1 MRQIPL
7 LAAIR
12 GLRSFSFGYIS
23 YLVPLYLYHI
33 GFSIVDVGIYALVAT
48 LSSSFLLLLSG
59 FLGDLYSKRNTL
71 ILVSILP
78 GLAFLAFLLTR
89 NFYIVFA
96 TALLGL
102 SFSAIGGGAGGGP
115 VAPVMNALV
124 ADIVERQKRTRT
136 YSNLMIISIIGAIL
150 GGFVAS
156 RLEVTITSYYAF
168 LFLLAFLLTIV
179 SIFLMLFL
187 EDKKG
192 GSKDRP
198 DDNKKRGVLP
208 TKSLANIG
216 LISLAG
222 MMGSLGLGVVTP
234 LMSIYFSIIGFTDSQ
249 ISDIFTLSYLAA
261 GIGVVFASL
270 FERSFGTINSVV
282 VLRLFGSGLFVLI
295 PFVSPVIAAIV
306 YISRTGLY
314 QMALPIRQNFQMSVI
329 ISSER
334 ARGNSITGISR
345 RIPYGIATTFG
356 SYLMAIGAYTVM
368 FSFAGVVSLLDPILY
383 YIFFSK
389 MSAEESEN

>member
-33 GFSIVDVGIYALVAT
+33 GFSIVEVGIYALIAT
-48 LSSSFLLLLSG
+48 IASSFLLLLSG

-89 NFYIVFA
+89 NFYIIFA
-96 TALLGL
+96 TAILGL

-124 ADIVERQKRTRT
+124 ADIVERQKRTRI

-156 RLEVTITSYYAF
+156 RLEVSIASYYAY
-168 LFLLAFLLTIV
+168 LFLLAFLLTFI

-187 EDKKG
+187 EEKG
-192 GSKDRP
+192 RGSEDPPAESR
-198 DDNKKRGVLP
+198 KRGVLP
-208 TKSLANIG
+208 TKSVRNIG

-234 LMSIYFSIIGFTDSQ
+234 LMSIYFSIIGFTDSE

-261 GIGVVFASL
+261 GIGVVFASF
-270 FERSFGTINSVV
+270 FERSFGSINSVV
-282 VLRLFGSGLFVLI
+282 VLRLLGSGLFVLI
-295 PFVSPVIAAIV
+295 PFVSPLIAAIV
-306 YISRTGLY
+306 YISRTGIY

-334 ARGNSITGISR
+334 ARGNSLTGISR

-356 SYLMAIGAYTVM
+356 SYLMALGAYAVM
-368 FSFAGVVSLLDPILY
+368 FSFAGLVSLLDPILY

-389 MSAEESEN
+389 MSADESEN

>member
-33 GFSIVDVGIYALVAT
+33 GFSIVEVGIYALIAT
-48 LSSSFLLLLSG
+48 IASSFLLLLSG

-89 NFYIVFA
+89 NFYIIFA
-96 TALLGL
+96 TAILGL

-124 ADIVERQKRTRT
+124 ADIVERQKRTRI

-156 RLEVTITSYYAF
+156 RLEVSVASYYAY
-168 LFLLAFLLTIV
+168 LFLLAFLLTFI

-187 EDKKG
+187 EEKG
-192 GSKDRP
+192 RGSEDPPAESR
-198 DDNKKRGVLP
+198 KRGVLP
-208 TKSLANIG
+208 TKSVRNIG

-234 LMSIYFSIIGFTDSQ
+234 LMSIYFSIIGFTDSE

-261 GIGVVFASL
+261 GIGVVFASF
-270 FERSFGTINSVV
+270 FERSFGSINSVV
-282 VLRLFGSGLFVLI
+282 VLRLLGSGLFVLI
-295 PFVSPVIAAIV
+295 PFVSPLIAAIV
-306 YISRTGLY
+306 YISRTGIY

-329 ISSER
+329 ISAER
-334 ARGNSITGISR
+334 ARGNSLTGISR

-356 SYLMAIGAYTVM
+356 SYLMALGAYAVM
-368 FSFAGVVSLLDPILY
+368 FSFAGLVSLLDPILY

-389 MSAEESEN
+389 MSADESEN

>member
-33 GFSIVDVGIYALVAT
+33 GFSIVEVGIYAFVAT
-48 LSSSFLLLLSG
+48 IASASLLLLSG

-96 TALLGL
+96 TALFGL

-124 ADIVERQKRTRT
+124 ADIVERPKRTRT
-136 YSNLMIISIIGAIL
+136 YSNLMIISILGAIL

-156 RLEVTITSYYAF
+156 RLEVTVASYYF
-168 LFLLAFLLTIV
+168 VLFLIAFILTII

-187 EDKKG
+187 EERRVKRKEPSVEEKK
-192 GSKDRP
+192 SS
-198 DDNKKRGVLP
+198 VLP
-208 TKSLANIG
+208 TKSVKNIG
-216 LISLAG
+216 MISVAG

-234 LMSIYFSIIGFTDSQ
+234 LMSIYFSIIGFSDTE
-249 ISDIFTLSYLAA
+249 ISDIFTLSYVAA
-261 GIGVVFASL
+261 GIGVVFASF
-270 FERSFGTINSVV
+270 FERSFGSINSVV
-282 VLRLFGSGLFVLI
+282 VLRLLGSGLFVLI
-295 PFVSPVIAAIV
+295 PFVSPILAAVV
-306 YISRTGLY
+306 YISRTGIY

-329 ISSER
+329 TSSER
-334 ARGNSITGISR
+334 ARGNSLTGISR
-345 RIPYGIATTFG
+345 RIPYGVATTFG
-356 SYLMAIGAYTVM
+356 SYLMALGAYTVM
-368 FSFAGVVSLLDPILY
+368 FSFAGIVSLLDPILY

-389 MSAEESEN
+389 MSTEQDES

>member
-7 LAAIR
+7 LAVIR

-33 GFSIVDVGIYALVAT
+33 GFSIVEVGIYAFIAT
-48 LSSSFLLLLSG
+48 IASSFLLLLSG

-124 ADIVERQKRTRT
+124 DDIVERQRRTRT
-136 YSNLMIISIIGAIL
+136 YSNLMIISIVGAIL

-156 RLEVTITSYYAF
+156 RLEVTVASYYSY
-168 LFLLAFLLTIV
+168 LFLLAFLLTVI

-187 EDKKG
+187 EDKRSETRKPSAD
-192 GSKDRP
+192 SK
-198 DDNKKRGVLP
+198 KSGVMP
-208 TKSLANIG
+208 TKSVRNIG

-249 ISDIFTLSYLAA
+249 ISDIFTLSYIAA
-261 GIGVVFASL
+261 GIGIVFASF

-295 PFVSPVIAAIV
+295 PFVSPIIAAVV
-306 YISRTGLY
+306 YISRTGIY

-329 ISSER
+329 IASER
-334 ARGNSITGISR
+334 ARGNSLTGISR
-345 RIPYGIATTFG
+345 RIPYGVAATFG
-356 SYLMAIGAYTVM
+356 SYLMALGAYTVM
-368 FSFAGVVSLLDPILY
+368 FSFAGIVSLLDPILY

-389 MSAEESEN
+389 MNADETEN

>member
-33 GFSIVDVGIYALVAT
+33 GFSIVEVGIYAFVAT
-48 LSSSFLLLLSG
+48 IASSFLLLLSG

-96 TALLGL
+96 TALFGL

-124 ADIVERQKRTRT
+124 ADIVERPKRTRT
-136 YSNLMIISIIGAIL
+136 YSNLMIISILGAIL

-156 RLEVTITSYYAF
+156 RLEIIVASYYF
-168 LFLLAFLLTIV
+168 VLFLIAFILTII

-187 EDKKG
+187 EERKVKRKEPSVEEKK
-192 GSKDRP
+192 SS
-198 DDNKKRGVLP
+198 VLP
-208 TKSLANIG
+208 TKSVKNIG
-216 LISLAG
+216 MISVAG

-234 LMSIYFSIIGFTDSQ
+234 LMSIYFSIIGFSDTE
-249 ISDIFTLSYLAA
+249 ISDIFTLSYVAA
-261 GIGVVFASL
+261 GIGVVFASF
-270 FERSFGTINSVV
+270 FERSFGSINSVV
-282 VLRLFGSGLFVLI
+282 VLRLLGSGLFVLI
-295 PFVSPVIAAIV
+295 PFVSPILAAVV
-306 YISRTGLY
+306 YISRTGIY

-329 ISSER
+329 TSSER
-334 ARGNSITGISR
+334 ARGNSLTGISR
-345 RIPYGIATTFG
+345 RIPYGVATTFG
-356 SYLMAIGAYTVM
+356 SYLMALGAYTVM
-368 FSFAGVVSLLDPILY
+368 FSFAGIVSLLDPILY

-389 MSAEESEN
+389 MSTEKDES

>member
-33 GFSIVDVGIYALVAT
+33 GFSIVEVGIYAFIAT
-48 LSSSFLLLLSG
+48 IASSFLLLLSG
-59 FLGDLYSKRNTL
+59 FLGDMYSKRNTL

-156 RLEVTITSYYAF
+156 RLEVTIPSYYAF
-168 LFLLAFLLTIV
+168 LFLLAFLLTIG

-187 EDKKG
+187 EEKKVE
-192 GSKDRP
+192 SEDP
-198 DDNKKRGVLP
+198 PPDNKKKGVLP
-208 TKSLANIG
+208 TKSVRNIG

-261 GIGVVFASL
+261 GIGVVFASF

-306 YISRTGLY
+306 YISRTGIY
-314 QMALPIRQNFQMSVI
+314 QMALPIRQNFQMSII

-334 ARGNSITGISR
+334 ARGNSLTGISR

-356 SYLMAIGAYTVM
+356 SYLMALGAYAVM
-368 FSFAGVVSLLDPILY
+368 FSFAGLVSLLDPILY

-389 MSAEESEN
+389 MSADESEN

>member
-33 GFSIVDVGIYALVAT
+33 GFSIVEVGIYAFVAT
-48 LSSSFLLLLSG
+48 IASASLLLLSG

-96 TALLGL
+96 TALFGL

-124 ADIVERQKRTRT
+124 ADIVERPKRTRT
-136 YSNLMIISIIGAIL
+136 YSNLMIISILGAIL

-156 RLEVTITSYYAF
+156 RLEVAVASYYF
-168 LFLLAFLLTIV
+168 VLFLIAFILTII

-187 EDKKG
+187 EERRVKRKEPSAEEKK
-192 GSKDRP
+192 S
-198 DDNKKRGVLP
+198 GVLP
-208 TKSLANIG
+208 TKSVKNIG
-216 LISLAG
+216 MISVAG

-234 LMSIYFSIIGFTDSQ
+234 LMSIYFSIIGFSDTQ
-249 ISDIFTLSYLAA
+249 ISEIFTLSYVAA
-261 GIGVVFASL
+261 GIGVVFASF
-270 FERSFGTINSVV
+270 FERSFGAINSVV
-282 VLRLFGSGLFVLI
+282 VFRLLGSGLFVLI
-295 PFVSPVIAAIV
+295 PFVSPILAAVV
-306 YISRTGLY
+306 YISRTGIY

-329 ISSER
+329 TSSER
-334 ARGNSITGISR
+334 ARGNSLTGISR
-345 RIPYGIATTFG
+345 RIPYGVATTFG
-356 SYLMAIGAYTVM
+356 SYLMALGAYTVM
-368 FSFAGVVSLLDPILY
+368 FSFAGIVSLLDPILY

-389 MSAEESEN
+389 MSTEQDES

>member
-1 MRQIPL
+1 VRQIPL

-33 GFSIVDVGIYALVAT
+33 GFSIVEVGIYALVAT
-48 LSSSFLLLLSG
+48 LASSFLLLLSG

-71 ILVSILP
+71 ILVSVLP

-96 TALLGL
+96 TALFGL

-136 YSNLMIISIIGAIL
+136 YSNLMIISIMGAIL

-156 RLEVTITSYYAF
+156 RLEATISSYYSI
-168 LFLLAFLLTIV
+168 LFLLAFLLTVI
-179 SIFLMLFL
+179 SIFFMLFL
-187 EDKKG
+187 EEKKKEA
-192 GSKDRP
+192 KDP
-198 DDNKKRGVLP
+198 LDDSRKSNVLP
-208 TKSLANIG
+208 TKSARNIG
-216 LISLAG
+216 MISLAG

-234 LMSIYFSIIGFTDSQ
+234 LMSIYFSIIGFSDSE
-249 ISDIFTLSYLAA
+249 ISDIFTLSYVAA
-261 GIGVVFASL
+261 GIGMLFTSF
-270 FERSFGTINSVV
+270 FERSFGAVNSVV
-282 VLRLFGSGLFVLI
+282 LLRLLGSGLFVLI
-295 PFVSPVIAAIV
+295 PFVSPIIAAVV
-306 YISRTGLY
+306 YISRTGIY

-329 ISSER
+329 IASER
-334 ARGNSITGISR
+334 ARGNSLTGISR
-345 RIPYGIATTFG
+345 RIPYGVATTFG
-356 SYLMAIGAYTVM
+356 SYLMALGAYTIM
-368 FSFAGVVSLLDPILY
+368 FSFAGIVSLLDPILY

-389 MSAEESEN
+389 VNSDRVED